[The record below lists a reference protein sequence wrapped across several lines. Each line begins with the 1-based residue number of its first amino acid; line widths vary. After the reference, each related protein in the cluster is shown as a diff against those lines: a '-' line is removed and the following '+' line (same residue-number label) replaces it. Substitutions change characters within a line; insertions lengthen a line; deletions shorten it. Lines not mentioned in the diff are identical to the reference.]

1 MALFNACDYLL
12 DRRVAAGDGPRVALA
27 GPAGEVT
34 YGDLLDRVCR
44 TARGLREIG
53 VRPEQRMLMVM
64 ADSPHFVVVYLAAIR
79 VGAIPVPVS
88 TMLHTD
94 GIAELLHDSRAR
106 FLAVSREFAAAAGA
120 AAATAPEL
128 AGILAD
134 APLEASIPVSSGAV
148 AAAAPAA
155 AANSRLTARKRARES
170 RSSSAMPSAW
180 SIVDTGTGIAPTRI
194 AAR

>member
-1 MALFNACDYLL
+1 MALFNACEYLL

-53 VRPEQRMLMVM
+53 VRPEQRVLMVM
-64 ADSPHFVVVYLAAIR
+64 ADSPHFVVVYLAAMR

-88 TMLHTD
+88 TMLHAD

-106 FLAVSREFAAAAGA
+106 FLAVSHEFAAAAGA

-128 AGILAD
+128 TGILAD
-134 APLEASIPVSSGAV
+134 APLEASIPVHQLDDL
-148 AAAAPAA
+148 AAAGRDELVYDTSPDSPAFWLYTL
-155 AANSRLTARKRARES
+155 SL
-170 RSSSAMPSAW
+170 
-180 SIVDTGTGIAPTRI
+180 IHI
-194 AAR
+194 